1 MDDAST
7 WARARSPAQK
17 RAREEEVL
25 DAAARLLSTR
35 PFASI
40 SLSDLAGEVSFSR
53 ANLYKYFG
61 SKEEVY
67 LALMARSAERFARSI
82 TRALAEDAAARRIVP
97 GTSGA
102 AKVMARLWIRELASR
117 GELLQLMSMAGTVLE
132 RSCSDEAIITAK
144 TRMAAG
150 VTEHLLPFV
159 GAFFPELDVDRGVAL
174 IQFLIVTAN
183 GLFPMC
189 GLDGRQRALLRDHG
203 LAGMVMEFEPVY
215 AQLVASRFDAL
226 IAEV

>member
-1 MDDAST
+1 MNDAST

-67 LALMARSAERFARSI
+67 LALMARSAERFARSMI
-82 TRALAEDAAARRIVP
+82 ATPSLSSPLMSLARAAA
-97 GTSGA
+97 
-102 AKVMARLWIRELASR
+102 AS
-117 GELLQLMSMAGTVLE
+117 
-132 RSCSDEAIITAK
+132 
-144 TRMAAG
+144 
-150 VTEHLLPFV
+150 
-159 GAFFPELDVDRGVAL
+159 
-174 IQFLIVTAN
+174 
-183 GLFPMC
+183 
-189 GLDGRQRALLRDHG
+189 
-203 LAGMVMEFEPVY
+203 MVF
-215 AQLVASRFDAL
+215 
-226 IAEV
+226 